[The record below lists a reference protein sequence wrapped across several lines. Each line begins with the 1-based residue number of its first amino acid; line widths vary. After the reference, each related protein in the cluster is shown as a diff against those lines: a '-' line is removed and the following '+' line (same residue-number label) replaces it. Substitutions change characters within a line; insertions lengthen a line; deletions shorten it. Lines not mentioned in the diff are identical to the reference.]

1 MRIAKRIG
9 TVETEVQDL
18 FNRDKQTNV
27 RMDAL
32 AGPKEKV
39 APEVAKAKV
48 EAAKAKV
55 CRTPPLPILYDV
67 DPRQQEER
75 FACTQARR
83 PTCAIIFFDIVNFIF
98 ISLF

>member
-67 DPRQQEER
+67 DPRHSKKNALR
-75 FACTQARR
+75 AHKLVGLQALSYFS
-83 PTCAIIFFDIVNFIF
+83 T
-98 ISLF
+98 S